1 MITPLYDRILI
12 KRNEAETV
20 SPGGI
25 LIPDNAKEKPLEG
38 IVVACGEG
46 RLLADGKIRP
56 LAVQPKQTVLF
67 GKYAGNEVKY
77 QGETYTLLREDDV
90 LAILS

>member
-12 KRNEAETV
+12 RREDAETV

-25 LIPDNAKEKPLEG
+25 FIPGNAQEKPLEG
-38 IVVACGEG
+38 TVVACGEG

-56 LAVQPKQTVLF
+56 LSV
-67 GKYAGNEVKY
+67 
-77 QGETYTLLREDDV
+77 
-90 LAILS
+90 